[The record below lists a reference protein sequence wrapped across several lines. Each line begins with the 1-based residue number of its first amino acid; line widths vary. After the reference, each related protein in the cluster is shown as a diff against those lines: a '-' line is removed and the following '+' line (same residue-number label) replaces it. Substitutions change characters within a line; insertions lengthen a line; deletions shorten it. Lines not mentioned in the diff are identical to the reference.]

1 MHRNRLS
8 RRLFALATAACLVAG
23 IPGPSMQT
31 FADGALVLTL
41 GADLTEEQKQ
51 GILDFFNV
59 KESDTMVIT
68 VTNAD
73 ERKLLEGQY
82 TEAQIGTKTFSCALV
97 NPTASGGIQVKTAN
111 MNVVTSGRIASI
123 LSTSGIT
130 DCEVLT
136 AAPFMVSGTGALTGV
151 MMGYEEALGV
161 TLDPEKQ
168 QMAIEESTTVSQIG
182 ETMGQNEATLV
193 VNDIK
198 IRVVRD
204 QAKEPEEIRNAVN
217 TTVDQVEEQLAQL
230 AQATGSAAPEKLDTE
245 DREVLYDY
253 GDKLSK
259 MNYDYNSMKLTL
271 QRVTVNA
278 AREIGIDDPITE
290 TFEDLS
296 AEDVLPE
303 NSILLG
309 TNDESMGEDANI
321 TATDTSSL
329 EDAPSL
335 DKAAATAE
343 LRGNLYALFDMSMT
357 WTEARKFCRALKGDL
372 VSITTLEEQE
382 FVKQLAA
389 KSSKDY
395 SWLGGERSSQE
406 DRWWWSSG
414 EGLKFTNWDDNQPDG
429 ADNGEYF
436 MRMANRD
443 ITYSDWTA
451 HAGKWNDANENG
463 DAAIPLEDYGF
474 ICEIKQ
480 ERGQAD
486 DVKAE
491 DSNTMD
497 PNVHITDVRLTHV
510 SSIENGEAVCNGT
523 SLAIVSTEQGE
534 GLATFDGTVITDQWY
549 YNVSS
554 YSAKGLIEVQ
564 ADREDMNS
572 LGVVAQNGNLV
583 VPCTYAH
590 VKFISPHWVLGINVT
605 DGSAGDHDY
614 KSSGSDGDRY
624 YAISNVDVYFINDGE
639 GTKVGSLGRDD
650 YAYAQAQEDYIN
662 IENRS
667 GVRTTFDS
675 SFQVVAND
683 VRYGFDHIFTQEYS
697 DYYDYESTPSYGIQ
711 DANGNIVLA
720 PFADYIYS
728 ISGGCVYYGIKNGE
742 DYLYGLKQLD
752 GTDVLPAVFDR
763 ISDVSYSSNSPVDMD
778 NQPVQYWNHG
788 GYYLVV
794 YNGTY
799 GFAQYGGEIT
809 CDTGIDKT
817 DIYDSQV
824 DDVCIATNNGDET
837 PTLYAADGKITNI
850 DGSYSYLYGMD
861 YSMGMLWRGFNGT
874 SYDVFDWHGN
884 KLLSELA
891 SNVRL
896 SEDGMYLVS
905 KEGYD
910 KPLDVYA
917 VTYVYD
923 NGQEISPQA
932 VSAAESDEA
941 DQETS
946 AKENEF
952 DEEDTTAMEDKP
964 AEDET
969 AITENEAVESE
980 NITTE
985 SEPAEVES
993 DIPNSELISE
1003 AGGENAKDDMESIIT
1018 VLENTVTTIQ
1028 NTDFEANRNAIAEI
1042 LDMEVEL
1049 LESENAE
1056 AATILE
1062 SVAEIVR
1069 SGSGDAITTVLLVQ
1083 SAIDKLKD

>member
-1 MHRNRLS
+1 MY
-8 RRLFALATAACLVAG
+8 C
-23 IPGPSMQT
+23 
-31 FADGALVLTL
+31 
-41 GADLTEEQKQ
+41 
-51 GILDFFNV
+51 
-59 KESDTMVIT
+59 
-68 VTNAD
+68 
-73 ERKLLEGQY
+73 
-82 TEAQIGTKTFSCALV
+82 
-97 NPTASGGIQVKTAN
+97 
-111 MNVVTSGRIASI
+111 
-123 LSTSGIT
+123 
-130 DCEVLT
+130 
-136 AAPFMVSGTGALTGV
+136 
-151 MMGYEEALGV
+151 
-161 TLDPEKQ
+161 
-168 QMAIEESTTVSQIG
+168 
-182 ETMGQNEATLV
+182 
-193 VNDIK
+193 
-198 IRVVRD
+198 
-204 QAKEPEEIRNAVN
+204 
-217 TTVDQVEEQLAQL
+217 
-230 AQATGSAAPEKLDTE
+230 
-245 DREVLYDY
+245 
-253 GDKLSK
+253 
-259 MNYDYNSMKLTL
+259 
-271 QRVTVNA
+271 
-278 AREIGIDDPITE
+278 
-290 TFEDLS
+290 
-296 AEDVLPE
+296 
-303 NSILLG
+303 
-309 TNDESMGEDANI
+309 
-321 TATDTSSL
+321 
-329 EDAPSL
+329 
-335 DKAAATAE
+335 
-343 LRGNLYALFDMSMT
+343 
-357 WTEARKFCRALKGDL
+357 
-372 VSITTLEEQE
+372 
-382 FVKQLAA
+382 
-389 KSSKDY
+389 
-395 SWLGGERSSQE
+395 
-406 DRWWWSSG
+406 
-414 EGLKFTNWDDNQPDG
+414 
-429 ADNGEYF
+429 
-436 MRMANRD
+436 
-443 ITYSDWTA
+443 
-451 HAGKWNDANENG
+451 
-463 DAAIPLEDYGF
+463 
-474 ICEIKQ
+474 
-480 ERGQAD
+480 
-486 DVKAE
+486 
-491 DSNTMD
+491 
-497 PNVHITDVRLTHV
+497 
-510 SSIENGEAVCNGT
+510 
-523 SLAIVSTEQGE
+523 
-534 GLATFDGTVITDQWY
+534 
-549 YNVSS
+549 
-554 YSAKGLIEVQ
+554 
-564 ADREDMNS
+564 
-572 LGVVAQNGNLV
+572 
-583 VPCTYAH
+583 
-590 VKFISPHWVLGINVT
+590 
-605 DGSAGDHDY
+605 
-614 KSSGSDGDRY
+614 
-624 YAISNVDVYFINDGE
+624 
-639 GTKVGSLGRDD
+639 
-650 YAYAQAQEDYIN
+650 
-662 IENRS
+662 
-667 GVRTTFDS
+667 
-675 SFQVVAND
+675 
-683 VRYGFDHIFTQEYS
+683 
-697 DYYDYESTPSYGIQ
+697 
-711 DANGNIVLA
+711 
-720 PFADYIYS
+720 
-728 ISGGCVYYGIKNGE
+728 
-742 DYLYGLKQLD
+742 
-752 GTDVLPAVFDR
+752 PAVFDR